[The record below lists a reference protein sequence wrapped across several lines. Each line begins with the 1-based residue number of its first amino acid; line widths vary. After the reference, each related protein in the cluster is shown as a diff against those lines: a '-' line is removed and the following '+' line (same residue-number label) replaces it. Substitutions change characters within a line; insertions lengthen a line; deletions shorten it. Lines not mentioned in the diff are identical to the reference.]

1 MSSASHT
8 ASDDLFAIS
17 REHPTLAPRW
27 ADAFFDAR
35 HAETPSAHD
44 VPALGRRA
52 FGTDTGDVT
61 VVEDDM
67 TLTVDATARLTGS
80 RQPKEYP
87 LLDRSGMPEGSGAS
101 PLLQV
106 AWNSGT

>member
-1 MSSASHT
+1 M
-8 ASDDLFAIS
+8 S
-17 REHPTLAPRW
+17 REHRTSLPGGP
-27 ADAFFDAR
+27 DAFFDAR
-35 HAETPSAHD
+35 HAETPTAHD
-44 VPALGRRA
+44 LPALGRRA
-52 FGTDTGDVT
+52 FGTGTGDVT

-67 TLTVDATARLTGS
+67 TLTVDAAARLTGS
-80 RQPKEYP
+80 RQTKEYP

>member
-35 HAETPSAHD
+35 HAESPTAHD
-44 VPALGRRA
+44 VPGLGQRA

-61 VVEDDM
+61 VVKDDM
-67 TLTVDATARLTGS
+67 TLTVDATALPETFGS
-80 RQPKEYP
+80 NGQK
-87 LLDRSGMPEGSGAS
+87 RSAFAFE
-101 PLLQV
+101 V
-106 AWNSGT
+106 AADIMGCWTEHD